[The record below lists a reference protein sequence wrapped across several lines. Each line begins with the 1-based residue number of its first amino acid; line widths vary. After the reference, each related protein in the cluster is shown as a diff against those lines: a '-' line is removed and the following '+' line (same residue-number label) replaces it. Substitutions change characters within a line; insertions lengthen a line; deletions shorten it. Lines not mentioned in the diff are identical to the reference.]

1 MGPTIPDEAKGQVC
15 PVCGGRGKVS
25 SDFYDQVPWVALA
38 EMGRER
44 EQAHRV
50 LDMWGAPKT
59 AYNYLAKAPTD
70 DVLTLGG
77 RIQCLL
83 NPDNE
88 EGFPN
93 WRANASQAESH
104 VRRLEEENARLRD
117 LIGQIVDAA
126 GPPRIVGRVELD
138 PLLIAVAA
146 DVLRGGH
153 PSSTTGHYLPLYQV
167 QQVREAVETVLVY
180 FRQEEY
186 ERTINAENAR
196 RGGTLGPFAP
206 PDWQAKERTKAR
218 LRDVLSL
225 LGGGKE

>member
-104 VRRLEEENARLRD
+104 VRRLEEENARLQRWINNGCPACGYPAIR
-117 LIGQIVDAA
+117 LGS
-126 GPPRIVGRVELD
+126 RVLAPE
-138 PLLIAVAA
+138 
-146 DVLRGGH
+146 
-153 PSSTTGHYLPLYQV
+153 QV
-167 QQVREAVETVLVY
+167 QQVREALEVVKVFGRDLDDLMAKEPPSRGRGRVIGQMVGELKEAADTVLSV
-180 FRQEEY
+180 
-186 ERTINAENAR
+186 
-196 RGGTLGPFAP
+196 
-206 PDWQAKERTKAR
+206 
-218 LRDVLSL
+218 
-225 LGGGKE
+225 LGGGEE